1 MEDIAGCW
9 KEKPLLRGGGGILNF
24 TFLSQLPPKTYSKC
38 TFAVE
43 PHFWQQNP
51 VQSCANTHVGK
62 WWAVQKH
69 AICNPKISQQL
80 LPVWASCVFLSVL
93 NAFSLEAASQRLLSW
108 NCTFFLNKF
117 WFSAACFRTT
127 PSELFCR
134 WCACCCSWIWA
145 MLRVADSKQRTPRAH
160 GYLHNKYDL
169 IKTPKCAGHSVINYI

>member
-1 MEDIAGCW
+1 
-9 KEKPLLRGGGGILNF
+9 
-24 TFLSQLPPKTYSKC
+24 
-38 TFAVE
+38 VE
-43 PHFWQQNP
+43 PHFWQQSP

-62 WWAVQKH
+62 WWAVQEH

-80 LPVWASCVFLSVL
+80 LPVWASCVFLSVF

-108 NCTFFLNKF
+108 NCTFFLNNF

-134 WCACCCSWIWA
+134 WCDCCCSWIWA

-160 GYLHNKYDL
+160 GYLHNKYDQNSKMCRPQRDQL
-169 IKTPKCAGHSVINYI
+169 HIIILMAAYISRPAPSGSV